1 VLDRESFTV
10 CMLEKLMWIAA
21 FMLVGARHDG
31 CTVGEV
37 ESRHTE
43 EVRTLIEEMIAGLT
57 ATQQGVAFDEGT
69 VARLMSYAR
78 AVAHFPTA
86 VKELEWRNGFFYDI
100 STAQTAVGKPDPFPT
115 HTAWLKEVGAV

>member
-1 VLDRESFTV
+1 MLEREPFTV

-37 ESRHTE
+37 ESQHTE
-43 EVRTLIEEMIAGLT
+43 EVRALIEEMIAGLT
-57 ATQQGVAFDEGT
+57 ATQQEVAFDEGT

-100 STAQTAVGKPDPFPT
+100 SSAQTAAGKPDPFPT
-115 HTAWLKEVGAV
+115 HTTWLKEVGAV